1 MKSIFT
7 LALALEGAYA
17 FPGVLNTLAERAA
30 GQGGCT
36 TSSLCNQKVTISN
49 SQIKYDPN
57 NPTAA
62 QKASAARNQGGALT
76 PVTTFDESQLVSVTG
91 NNAYKSP
98 TASQIRGPC
107 PGLNAAANHNYLPRS
122 GVPTVTQ
129 TITGLGALYGMS
141 VDLAGFLAAYAVAI
155 DGDLVSLAW
164 SIGGPPPSLLG
175 SAQGISWSHNKYE
188 GDTSIG
194 RCDAYINGGDAH
206 SLSTTRF
213 TYAYDS
219 CTGGV
224 CTLDKFAQAFA
235 KNTFISVKQNPRY
248 FTGLFSTTLV
258 APAAYNFVAVMMS
271 NHSADHVDG
280 YLTTDVFKQFF
291 GISGNRGSFVW
302 NKGTSR

>member
-1 MKSIFT
+1 MFLSVANTNGSLQVQVTFVG
-7 LALALEGAYA
+7 LAQ
-17 FPGVLNTLAERAA
+17 V
-30 GQGGCT
+30 
-36 TSSLCNQKVTISN
+36 
-49 SQIKYDPN
+49 SQIS
-57 NPTAA
+57 T
-62 QKASAARNQGGALT
+62 QHSTRETLLIT
-76 PVTTFDESQLVSVTG
+76 S
-91 NNAYKSP
+91 
-98 TASQIRGPC
+98 
-107 PGLNAAANHNYLPRS
+107 GLNAAANHNYLPRS
-122 GVPTVTQ
+122 GVPTIPQ
-129 TITGLGALYGMS
+129 TISGLGALYGMS

-194 RCDAYINGGDAH
+194 RCDAYTNGGDAH

-213 TYAYDS
+213 GYAYAS

-235 KNTFISVKQNPRY
+235 KNTYISVQTNAQY

-271 NHSADHVDG
+271 NHSAEHKDG

-291 GISGNRGSFVW
+291 AVSGNPGSFVW
-302 NKGTSR
+302 NKGQERVPTVSLS